1 MTLERFEKIK
11 NVLKKRQPDIEV
23 ILDGVHKPHN
33 LAAILRTCDA
43 TGIGSIHA
51 KSKNSQI
58 GVNLKAASGSN
69 HWVNM
74 SIHNDLTKFYQSIIK
89 KDYNIY
95 VANNSMQAVDFRE
108 VDYTKP
114 CAIILGAELDGVSN
128 NSINL
133 ASQEIK
139 IPINGM
145 VDSLNV
151 SVANAVIL
159 YEVQRQRERLGL
171 YDEMKISE
179 NEYKN
184 LLFELS
190 YPKIASIFKKN
201 KEKFPELNNE
211 GQIIG

>member
-58 GVNLKAASGSN
+58 GLNLKAASGSN

>member
-58 GVNLKAASGSN
+58 GLNLKAASGSN

-95 VANNSMQAVDFRE
+95 VANNSMKAVDFRE

-201 KEKFPELNNE
+201 KEKLSELNNE

>member
-11 NVLKKRQPDIEV
+11 NVLKKRPPDIEV

-58 GVNLKAASGSN
+58 GLNLKAASGSN

>member
-151 SVANAVIL
+151 SVANAIIL

>member
-145 VDSLNV
+145 VNSLNV